1 MTDNSNKT
9 ALVIGATRG
18 VGRAIARALADA
30 GTRVF
35 FVFA

>member
-9 ALVIGATRG
+9 ALLIGATRG
-18 VGRAIARALADA
+18 IGRAIARAFADA
-30 GTRVF
+30 GIRVF